1 MLEILEE
8 SFHLHPVR
16 ACLYL
21 RQASAV
27 PFQTKDTSSSPTFL
41 SSECP
46 KPWWLRKNAGCKNQ
60 KISQNPRWKSTAP
73 ATVCLSPQVAAS
85 QQKPPKCQVLSDF
98 TITSAASKDGY
109 VTPNLRSF
117 ELKWTENIAT
127 YDRSDDK
134 VPFRLKAGAFITF
147 QVHKCSK
154 VSNAKIYEKMK

>member
-46 KPWWLRKNAGCKNQ
+46 KPWRLRKNGCKNQ
-60 KISQNPRWKSTAP
+60 NMSQNPRWKL
-73 ATVCLSPQVAAS
+73 TVAQWRLQQWEPQPSSCSLAAKAS
-85 QQKPPKCQVLSDF
+85 QVPSAIWFHNHVCSFQRWIRDAKPQLKFWAEVDRKHCHLRPERWQSPISIKGWSIYHLPTAQVLES
-98 TITSAASKDGY
+98 I
-109 VTPNLRSF
+109 
-117 ELKWTENIAT
+117 
-127 YDRSDDK
+127 
-134 VPFRLKAGAFITF
+134 
-147 QVHKCSK
+147 
-154 VSNAKIYEKMK
+154 